1 MYVWAD
7 WGEIWG
13 EIIEIYYL
21 GWEEFKRKVKSQF
34 KVEEEQTVSVVG
46 KIMYEIGSIGYYS
59 EEWNEYLIISP
70 NYIST
75 LLSSLLEE
83 IKQDLFISK
92 EDFQRHLHSKLHL
105 SQDFTEYLLKIFIKL
120 SIFILLP
127 NRGGKY
133 FVSPKLE
140 DKRPTKEA
148 SKIFP
153 YKLPEDMMC
162 FGRVFTFHRVP
173 LDILIRIFSS
183 IINYL
188 HVDIQF
194 IWKNGLIIKYKENI
208 LVSFEYFDL
217 NSYKLLVELRFQP
230 VHEDIALFFPLSTLP
245 SLSLSPFYS
254 SSPLSLPF
262 STPFPLSLL
271 FLHFLPSLSLSL
283 SPLPSLSLSSFSP
296 FFPLS
301 PFLPSPPP
309 LSPLSPL
316 PSLSLSSFYTSFPLS
331 LPFSPPFPLSLLF
344 LHFLPSLSPFSTP
357 FPLSLSPFFFFI
369 TPFHS
374 PFPFTLISPFSP
386 FPFLPSS
393 LIFLSIL
400 QYRWRDI

>member
-92 EDFQRHLHSKLHL
+92 EDFQRHLHSKFHL

-230 VHEDIALFFPLSTLP
+230 VHEDIALSFWRVILENLRAQIEYFHSLISFTEYIPCIHCIRRGVCFSLLSSLPSLFSFLFLHFLP
-245 SLSLSPFYS
+245 SLSL
-254 SSPLSLPF
+254 LS
-262 STPFPLSLL
+262 T
-271 FLHFLPSLSLSL
+271 LPSLSLSL
-283 SPLPSLSLSSFSP
+283 SPLPSLSLSSFYTS
-296 FFPLS
+296 F
-301 PFLPSPPP
+301 P

-316 PSLSLSSFYTSFPLS
+316 PSLSLSLLSFFSLLLSILLFPLLS
-331 LPFSPPFPLSLLF
+331 SPPFPLS
-344 LHFLPSLSPFSTP
+344 PFYP
-357 FPLSLSPFFFFI
+357 I
-369 TPFHS
+369 
-374 PFPFTLISPFSP
+374 
-386 FPFLPSS
+386 PSS
-393 LIFLSIL
+393 FEVSYSTGGGIFIGITRISVFICLPRCIG
-400 QYRWRDI
+400 